1 MPHFSKLILTIGIP
15 GSGKTR
21 WVNKYVKKHPLTHV
35 ISTDALRKELTGTEI
50 CIDPSQ
56 SGWIHEQAR
65 QRAKAILD
73 DPNNYSPYTLGPEII
88 IDSTNVELEEWI
100 AYKNLG
106 ATLMLAKIFDVEPKE
121 AIKRMDNRDR
131 KVPLEILE
139 MKWKKLESNREKTP
153 KLFNMIIRNY
163 FSLYPS
169 FSVGLLFYGLSLNNR
184 DKQYLI
190 DI

>member
-100 AYKNLG
+100 KYKQINPSIIV
-106 ATLMLAKIFDVEPKE
+106 AKVFNCTPEQALKNQE
-121 AIKRMDNRDR
+121 NRER
-131 KVPLEILE
+131 KVPEEVITK
-139 MKWKKLESNREKTP
+139 KWQQLQNNMQFLSKI
-153 KLFNMIIRNY
+153 FNFII
-163 FSLYPS
+163 
-169 FSVGLLFYGLSLNNR
+169 
-184 DKQYLI
+184 
-190 DI
+190 